1 MVHRICLLLAITL
14 MTFVSGSI
22 ATTPARPHILWIV
35 SEDNTYHFV
44 GAYGDPLA
52 RTPNLDRLAAA
63 GIVYEKA
70 YAAAPVC
77 APSRSSIIT
86 GIYASSLGTQHM
98 RSQRPLPGH
107 VKFFPEYLRSAGYFT
122 TNNAKTDYNTS
133 TPWTA
138 PWSENGKFAHYR
150 HRAPGQPFFA
160 IFNTEESHEGRLHTR
175 QPLVTDPAQVRVP
188 AYLPDHPETRADL
201 AQYYD
206 GVSRADAS
214 LGKILAD
221 LAADGL
227 ADDTIVFYYS
237 DHGGAVSRSKRFLY
251 ENGTHPALIAYFP
264 KTYAH
269 LAPAAAGSRVA
280 ELVNLVDLAPTV
292 LSLAGVPAPDYF
304 QGRAFA
310 GPARSPAPQ
319 YTYSFRDRM
328 DERTDLSR
336 AVTDGRYRYLR
347 NYLPHLPAGQH
358 IAYLWK
364 QASMK
369 TWHALYRAGQLNA
382 VQRAFFEPRAP
393 EELFDVVADPENVR
407 NLAADPAHRST
418 LERLRAAN
426 RAHLLRIRDTGFFPE
441 PMMVALSGGASPTT
455 LSSSE
460 IAYPLARLLDF
471 IDACQL
477 GTATRAE
484 ITAASQDPLAVV
496 RFWAITAPL
505 ARTPA
510 PAPTA
515 LLSDPEPTVR
525 LAAATSG
532 LLHGSGDSIV
542 LRVIA
547 DSLSPQA
554 SRELRLSALNSL
566 TLAKSVPPLFTP
578 LLDHAAQSKDEYL
591 MRATEYLRSTSQ

>member
-1 MVHRICLLLAITL
+1 MTHRIWHVFTFALIL
-14 MTFVSGSI
+14 FVSGAI
-22 ATTPARPHILWIV
+22 ASPPDRPHILWIV
-35 SEDNTYHFV
+35 SEDNTYNFV

-52 RTPNLDRLAAA
+52 RTPNLDRLAAS

-77 APSRSSIIT
+77 APSRSTIIT
-86 GIYASSLGTQHM
+86 GVYASSLGTQHM
-98 RSQRPLPGH
+98 RSQRPLPAH
-107 VKFFPEYLRSAGYFT
+107 VKFFPEYLRSVGYFT

-138 PWSENGKFAHYR
+138 PWSENGRSAHYR

-175 QPLVTDPAQVRVP
+175 QPLITDPAQVRVP
-188 AYLPDHPETRADL
+188 SYLPDHPEIRADL

-206 GVSRADAS
+206 GVSRADAFV
-214 LGKILAD
+214 GKILAD
-221 LAADGL
+221 LSADGL
-227 ADDTIVFYYS
+227 AEDTIVFYYS

-264 KTYAH
+264 KKYAH
-269 LAPAAAGSRVA
+269 LAPAAAGSRVS
-280 ELVNLVDLAPTV
+280 ELVNFVDLAPTV

-319 YTYSFRDRM
+319 YTYSLRDRM

-336 AVTDGRYRYLR
+336 AVTDGRYRYIR

-369 TWHALYRAGQLNA
+369 TWYALYRAGQLNPT
-382 VQRAFFEPRAP
+382 QRAFFEPRAP
-393 EELFDVVADPENVR
+393 EELFDLVTDPDNVR

-426 RAHLLRIRDTGFFPE
+426 RAHLLRIRDTGFLPE

-455 LSSSE
+455 LTASE
-460 IAYPLARLLDF
+460 TAYPLARLLDF

-477 GTATRAE
+477 GTATPAE
-484 ITAASQDPLAVV
+484 ITAGTQDPLAVV

-505 ARTPA
+505 ARASA
-510 PAPTA
+510 PAPSV
-515 LLSDPEPTVR
+515 LFNDSDPSVR
-525 LAAATSG
+525 LAAATSA
-532 LLHGSGDSIV
+532 LLHGSNDSV
-542 LRVIA
+542 ALGVVA

-566 TLAKSVPPLFTP
+566 TLAKSVPPVFTP
-578 LLDHAAQSKDEYL
+578 LLDHAAQSNDEYL
-591 MRATEYLRSTSQ
+591 MRATEFLRSVSR